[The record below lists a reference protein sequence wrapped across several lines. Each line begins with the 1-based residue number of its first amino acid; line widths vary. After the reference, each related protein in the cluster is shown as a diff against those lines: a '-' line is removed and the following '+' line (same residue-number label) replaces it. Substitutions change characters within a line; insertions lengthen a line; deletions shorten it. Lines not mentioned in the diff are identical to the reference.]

1 VQKTSTR
8 TVPLSRVRNIGIM
21 AHVDAGKTT
30 TTERILYYSGVTS
43 RLGNVDEGSTV
54 TDWMEQEQERG
65 ISITAA
71 ATTFGWRGCVV
82 NLIDTPGHVDFTME
96 VERSLRVLDGAIAV
110 FDAVEGVQSQS
121 ETVWRQ
127 ADRYRIP
134 RIAFINKCDREG
146 AEPARVLDEIRTRL
160 GASPIAIQLPV
171 GLGPT
176 FAGVVDLI
184 TMRARTWDSASF
196 GASFT
201 DGPIPDD
208 LAEAAS
214 EARDAMVEAIAERD
228 DELMAAYVAGRELS
242 EDAIRTALRRITLG
256 NRGVPALVGA
266 AFKNLGIHN
275 LLDAVLDYLPSPAD
289 FAEIRGRDPRDPTGA
304 PTLVRKLGRDG
315 APGEL
320 ADTEPLAALAFKVQI
335 DEAGGTLTFV
345 RVYAGCLRVGDA
357 VLNAT
362 KGHLEH
368 IGRLVRM
375 FANHRE
381 DIKQIEAGMIG
392 AVHDPVP
399 VAAQPSHRARDAAD
413 PLAGVPLARVPLAA
427 TRLSTGDTL
436 ADPRAPILLDAMR
449 VPSPVI
455 GVVIEPETDDDV
467 ARVAQALER
476 IAIEDP
482 SFRVATDP
490 DSGQVVISGMGE
502 LHLEIIV
509 ERMRREFGVRA
520 RVGNP
525 QVAYRETV
533 TRRAEGE
540 HKLMRASSRAG
551 GPRGE
556 YGHVQLVVEPT
567 DRGGGYVYENRAST
581 SEIPQEH
588 APAVEAGVAEAV
600 ERGVLAGHPMIDLR
614 VSVVGGSYHPVDSN
628 HYAFKVAGTRAFVEA
643 AHRAAPTVLEPVMAL
658 EVVTPDE
665 HVGEVLGDLHARRG
679 KVAGITARPGVQT
692 VACFVPMASM
702 FGYATDLRNR
712 TRGRATYAMELDHY
726 AEVPQQLRDDL
737 IASSATPGA

>member
-1 VQKTSTR
+1 
-8 TVPLSRVRNIGIM
+8 
-21 AHVDAGKTT
+21 
-30 TTERILYYSGVTS
+30 
-43 RLGNVDEGSTV
+43 
-54 TDWMEQEQERG
+54 
-65 ISITAA
+65 
-71 ATTFGWRGCVV
+71 
-82 NLIDTPGHVDFTME
+82 
-96 VERSLRVLDGAIAV
+96 
-110 FDAVEGVQSQS
+110 
-121 ETVWRQ
+121 
-127 ADRYRIP
+127 
-134 RIAFINKCDREG
+134 
-146 AEPARVLDEIRTRL
+146 
-160 GASPIAIQLPV
+160 
-171 GLGPT
+171 
-176 FAGVVDLI
+176 
-184 TMRARTWDSASF
+184 
-196 GASFT
+196 
-201 DGPIPDD
+201 
-208 LAEAAS
+208 
-214 EARDAMVEAIAERD
+214 
-228 DELMAAYVAGRELS
+228 
-242 EDAIRTALRRITLG
+242 
-256 NRGVPALVGA
+256 
-266 AFKNLGIHN
+266 
-275 LLDAVLDYLPSPAD
+275 
-289 FAEIRGRDPRDPTGA
+289 
-304 PTLVRKLGRDG
+304 
-315 APGEL
+315 
-320 ADTEPLAALAFKVQI
+320 
-335 DEAGGTLTFV
+335 
-345 RVYAGCLRVGDA
+345 
-357 VLNAT
+357 
-362 KGHLEH
+362 
-368 IGRLVRM
+368 
-375 FANHRE
+375 
-381 DIKQIEAGMIG
+381 
-392 AVHDPVP
+392 VP
-399 VAAQPSHRARDAAD
+399 VAAQPSLRAREATDE
-413 PLAGVPLARVPLAA
+413 LAGGPLARVPLAA

-482 SFRVATDP
+482 SFRVTTDP
-490 DSGQVVISGMGE
+490 NSGQVVISGMGE

-540 HKLMRASSRAG
+540 HKLMRASSRVG

>member
-1 VQKTSTR
+1 V
-8 TVPLSRVRNIGIM
+8 
-21 AHVDAGKTT
+21 
-30 TTERILYYSGVTS
+30 
-43 RLGNVDEGSTV
+43 
-54 TDWMEQEQERG
+54 
-65 ISITAA
+65 
-71 ATTFGWRGCVV
+71 
-82 NLIDTPGHVDFTME
+82 
-96 VERSLRVLDGAIAV
+96 
-110 FDAVEGVQSQS
+110 
-121 ETVWRQ
+121 
-127 ADRYRIP
+127 
-134 RIAFINKCDREG
+134 
-146 AEPARVLDEIRTRL
+146 
-160 GASPIAIQLPV
+160 
-171 GLGPT
+171 
-176 FAGVVDLI
+176 
-184 TMRARTWDSASF
+184 
-196 GASFT
+196 
-201 DGPIPDD
+201 
-208 LAEAAS
+208 
-214 EARDAMVEAIAERD
+214 MVEAIAERD

-242 EDAIRTALRRITLG
+242 EAAIRTALRRITLG

-275 LLDAVLDYLPSPAD
+275 LLDAVLHYLPSPAD

-304 PTLVRKLGRDG
+304 PTLVRRLGRDG
-315 APGEL
+315 TPGDR

-392 AVHDPVP
+392 AIHDPVP
-399 VAAQPSHRARDAAD
+399 VAAQPSLRTREATDD
-413 PLAGVPLARVPLAA
+413 LAGGAIARVPLAA

-482 SFRVATDP
+482 SFRVTTDP
-490 DSGQVVISGMGE
+490 DSGQIVISGMGE

-520 RVGNP
+520 RIGNP

-533 TRRAEGE
+533 SRRGEGE
-540 HKLMRASSRAG
+540 HKLMRTAARAG

-628 HYAFKVAGTRAFVEA
+628 PYAFKVAGTRAFVEA
-643 AHRAAPTVLEPVMAL
+643 AHRAGPTVLEPVMAL
-658 EVVTPDE
+658 DVVTPDE

-726 AEVPQQLRDDL
+726 AEVPQQLRDVL

>member
-1 VQKTSTR
+1 VQKIDARSAPLTR
-8 TVPLSRVRNIGIM
+8 TRNIGIM

-30 TTERILYYSGVTS
+30 TTERILYYAGVSS

-71 ATTFGWRGCVV
+71 ATTFGWNQHVV

-146 AEPARVLDEIRTRL
+146 ADPARVLEAIKSRL
-160 GASPIAIQLPV
+160 GAAPIAIQLA
-171 GLGPT
+171 LGIGGS
-176 FAGVVDLI
+176 FAGVIDLI
-184 TMRARTWDSASF
+184 AMRARRWDAASF
-196 GASFT
+196 GVTFT

-208 LAEAAS
+208 QADAAAV
-214 EARDAMVEAIAERD
+214 ARDRMIEAIAELD
-228 DELMAAYVAGRELS
+228 DELMAAWVAGRELAG
-242 EDAIRTALRRITLG
+242 DAIRAALRRVTLA

-266 AFKNLGIHN
+266 AFRNLGIHN

-289 FAEIRGRDPRDPTGA
+289 FVEVRGRDPQDPTSA
-304 PTLVRKLGRDG
+304 ATQVRKLG
-315 APGEL
+315 PH
-320 ADTEPLAALAFKVQI
+320 ADAEPLAALAFKVQI

-362 KGHLEH
+362 KGHLEQ

-381 DIKQIEAGMIG
+381 DIKQIDAGMIG

-399 VAAQPSHRARDAAD
+399 VTAHPSLRH
-413 PLAGVPLARVPLAA
+413 

-449 VPSPVI
+449 VPSPVM

-467 ARVAQALER
+467 AKIAQALER

-482 SFRVATDP
+482 SFRVHADP
-490 DSGQVVISGMGE
+490 DSGQIVISGMGE
-502 LHLEIIV
+502 LHLEIVV

-520 RVGNP
+520 RIGNP

-533 TRRAEGE
+533 TRRGEGE
-540 HKLMRASSRAG
+540 HKLMRASSRLG

-628 HYAFKVAGTRAFVEA
+628 PYAFKVAGSRAFVEA
-643 AHRAAPTVLEPVMAL
+643 AQKAAPTVLEPVMAL

-665 HVGEVLGDLHARRG
+665 HVGDVLGDLHARRG

-737 IASSATPGA
+737 IAARA

>member
-1 VQKTSTR
+1 
-8 TVPLSRVRNIGIM
+8 
-21 AHVDAGKTT
+21 
-30 TTERILYYSGVTS
+30 VT
-43 RLGNVDEGSTV
+43 
-54 TDWMEQEQERG
+54 
-65 ISITAA
+65 
-71 ATTFGWRGCVV
+71 
-82 NLIDTPGHVDFTME
+82 
-96 VERSLRVLDGAIAV
+96 
-110 FDAVEGVQSQS
+110 
-121 ETVWRQ
+121 
-127 ADRYRIP
+127 
-134 RIAFINKCDREG
+134 
-146 AEPARVLDEIRTRL
+146 
-160 GASPIAIQLPV
+160 
-171 GLGPT
+171 
-176 FAGVVDLI
+176 
-184 TMRARTWDSASF
+184 
-196 GASFT
+196 
-201 DGPIPDD
+201 
-208 LAEAAS
+208 LA
-214 EARDAMVEAIAERD
+214 
-228 DELMAAYVAGRELS
+228 
-242 EDAIRTALRRITLG
+242 

-266 AFKNLGIHN
+266 AFRNLGIHN

-289 FAEIRGRDPRDPTGA
+289 FAEVRGRDPQDPTSA
-304 PTLVRKLGRDG
+304 ATQVRKLG
-315 APGEL
+315 PN
-320 ADTEPLAALAFKVQI
+320 ADAEPLAALAFKVQI

-362 KGHLEH
+362 KGHLEQ

-392 AVHDPVP
+392 AVHDPAP
-399 VAAQPSHRARDAAD
+399 VTAHPSLRT
-413 PLAGVPLARVPLAA
+413 

-455 GVVIEPETDDDV
+455 GVVIEPETEDDI

-490 DSGQVVISGMGE
+490 DSGQIVISGMGE

-509 ERMRREFGVRA
+509 ERMRREFGVKA

-533 TRRAEGE
+533 TRRGEGE
-540 HKLMRASSRAG
+540 HKLMRTTARAG

-628 HYAFKVAGTRAFVEA
+628 PYAFKVAGSRAFVEA
-643 AHRAAPTVLEPVMAL
+643 AHKAAPTVLEPVMAL

-737 IASSATPGA
+737 IAARA